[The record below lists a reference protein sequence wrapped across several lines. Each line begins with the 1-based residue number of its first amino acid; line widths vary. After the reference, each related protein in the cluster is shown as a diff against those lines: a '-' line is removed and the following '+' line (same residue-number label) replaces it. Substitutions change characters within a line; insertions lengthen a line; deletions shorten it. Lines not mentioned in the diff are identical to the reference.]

1 MATMTAWSDRRE
13 TPVAAAPA
21 PPAPA
26 AALTGRQGL
35 ALLRIGLGLLFL
47 ISALDKTMKGW
58 LGSGQALTQTLQSNL
73 PKAEGFY
80 RPLLEGTVLPQ
91 ADRFAQLVTIGEW
104 VAGLSLTLGLLTRLG
119 ALTALW
125 LLLNFMAMKGILFGQ
140 WLNPMSNSDRVY
152 AVAALA
158 CCLAAAGLTWGLD
171 GRLRRVLAGL
181 PLAGWLAGVRRAAAG
196 ARAAGRAGGRR
207 TVARAS

>member
-1 MATMTAWSDRRE
+1 MATTTAWSGRRE
-13 TPVAAAPA
+13 GAAVAGPA
-21 PPAPA
+21 TPAPA

-47 ISALDKTMKGW
+47 VSALDKTIKGW
-58 LGSGQALTQTLQSNL
+58 LGSGEALTQTLQTNL
-73 PKAEGFY
+73 PKAEAFY

-91 ADRFAQLVTIGEW
+91 ADRFAQLVTLGEW
-104 VAGLSLTLGLLTRLG
+104 AAGLSLTLGLLTRLG

-125 LLLNFMAMKGILFGQ
+125 LLLNYMAMKGILLGQ
-140 WLNPMSNSDRVY
+140 WLNPMASGDRLY

-171 GRLRRVLAGL
+171 GRLRRVLAGV
-181 PLAGWLAGVRRAAAG
+181 PLTGWLAGVRRAAASVRG
-196 ARAAGRAGGRR
+196 VGRTRMARAA
-207 TVARAS
+207 